1 MTVVDRSSK
10 SRRPGSETR
19 RLVID
24 AARRRIESDGAV
36 SLKISDIVR
45 ETGIADVIIY
55 RHFGDRRGVIVEAL
69 AEIWLE
75 FTRANIADARQVI
88 HSAPDGGVSASTLA
102 SLTVR
107 PENPNYRRRRWL
119 RVQTLS
125 AAQEFPELRERIAT
139 EQALAN
145 DDLQDLLEVIRR
157 KNGMGPFPVP
167 VETIRANVI
176 GASIGLV
183 LDDLAGG
190 SLTDEAQMAFW
201 RHFFVS
207 FGLAR
212 AD

>member
-1 MTVVDRSSK
+1 MTVVDRSTK
-10 SRRPGSETR
+10 SRRPGAETR

-75 FTRANIADARQVI
+75 FTRANLAEARRVI
-88 HSAPDGGVSASTLA
+88 QAAPDRGVTATMLA
-102 SLTVR
+102 SLMVP
-107 PENPNYRRRRWL
+107 PEDPTYRRRRWL
-119 RVQTLS
+119 RIQTLS
-125 AAQEFPELRERIAT
+125 AGQEFPELRVRIAA

-145 DDLQDLLEVIRR
+145 EELQDLLEIIRS
-157 KNGMGPFPVP
+157 KNGMGEFPVP
-167 VETIRANVI
+167 IETIRGNML
-176 GASIGLV
+176 GATVGYV
-183 LDDLAGG
+183 LDDVAGG
-190 SLTDEAQMAFW
+190 SISDAAQRSFW

-207 FGLAR
+207 FGLAH